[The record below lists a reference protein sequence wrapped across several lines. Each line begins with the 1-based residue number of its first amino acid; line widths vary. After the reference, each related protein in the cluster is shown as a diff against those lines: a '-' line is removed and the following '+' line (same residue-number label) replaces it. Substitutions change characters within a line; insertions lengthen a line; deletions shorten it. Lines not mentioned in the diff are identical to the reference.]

1 MARFEEAFRTARA
14 HTHSTHT
21 HRHTH
26 RIPSEQLRNQTGA
39 GMKISTSHENHTCYQ
54 TILLTVVGRQ
64 GGRRASLTPG
74 VFVDSASDM
83 PTPPPPHSAS
93 PLSSQALQ
101 AAGYPSLAGGSKE
114 APDFLKR
121 RQRPV
126 FVTVQSHGWVVA
138 RPRVRAQCSSGS
150 CRSHR
155 PVLNSRGPPPPP
167 SLREQK

>member
-1 MARFEEAFRTARA
+1 
-14 HTHSTHT
+14 
-21 HRHTH
+21 
-26 RIPSEQLRNQTGA
+26 
-39 GMKISTSHENHTCYQ
+39 MKISTSHENHTCYQ

-83 PTPPPPHSAS
+83 PTHPPTPHSAS
-93 PLSSQALQ
+93 PLSSRALQ
-101 AAGYPSLAGGSKE
+101 AAGHPSLAGGSKE

-121 RQRPV
+121 QQRPV
-126 FVTVQSHGWVVA
+126 FVTVQSHGWAVA

-167 SLREQK
+167 SLREQKEISRNK